1 MKLRVDT
8 FLIKLQFLL
17 LAGITVTQV
26 LNKPSISS
34 MLFMLTFLVTLA
46 FWFLTASRRIS
57 KTDILMSWIIVLSFV
72 SVAINAIIT
81 DANVS
86 FNYVKKLIM
95 FWTTLIF
102 LSSMRVYKPN
112 HEVVQ
117 FIFRV
122 NALMAI
128 FLIGMHF
135 LQHDQMYTW
144 NRRVTDYLLFRFTN
158 PNLTAIFLS
167 GICIIELL
175 SAYRAGKR
183 KWKTFHSA
191 LVLFMAWFVI
201 KTQCRN
207 AQLLLTAFFAVYIF
221 MILFPRNRL
230 RMKKWM
236 AVVISVFPALFSA
249 VYLLFVY
256 TPGIQTM
263 FAFLIGEGK
272 RLDSRVLIWTQAYQA
287 ISSSPIFGAY
297 SEISNGTG
305 QSQLHNS
312 HVDVAASYGIPVLI
326 LLCIFLCRILSSQPK
341 QGHMQFVCLA
351 GVTALLMSGI
361 GEGMVF
367 SGGLGI
373 YIFVGIILMLA
384 NYDLDNEVQRI

>member
-183 KWKTFHSA
+183 KWKIFHTGLASI
-191 LVLFMAWFVI
+191 VAWFVI

-207 AQLLLTAFFAVYIF
+207 AQLLLAAFLMVYVF
-221 MILFPRNRL
+221 MLLFTRNRL

-236 AVVISVFPALFSA
+236 AVIISVFPAVFAIMYML
-249 VYLLFVY
+249 YIY
-256 TPGIQTM
+256 TPGVQNL

-272 RLDSRVLIWTQAYQA
+272 KLDSRVIAWTIGFQTIADSPIIGAYQQLYA
-287 ISSSPIFGAY
+287 GLEWSH
-297 SEISNGTG
+297 
-305 QSQLHNS
+305 LHNS
-312 HVDVAASYGIPVLI
+312 HLDVAASYGVPVLV
-326 LLCIFLCRILSSQPK
+326 LLCIFLYRILTEQASQSR
-341 QGHMQFVCLA
+341 MQFVCLV
-351 GVTALLMSGI
+351 GVTALLMTGI
-361 GEGMVF
+361 GEAMVF
-367 SGGLGI
+367 SGGLGV
-373 YIFVGIILMLA
+373 YIFLGVILMLS
-384 NYDLDNEVQRI
+384 NYDFENKKLCK